1 MQYSGSFCTDSKVM
15 YTKLEFEELELNPEK
30 RKSIEKTYIVG
41 YQFEKLLSFPWG
53 KKMTYKRSHF
63 FF

>member
-15 YTKLEFEELELNPEK
+15 YTQLAFEELERNPEK

-41 YQFEKLLSFPWG
+41 YQFEKLQSFP
-53 KKMTYKRSHF
+53 
-63 FF
+63 

>member
-15 YTKLEFEELELNPEK
+15 YTQLAFEELERNPEK

-41 YQFEKLLSFPWG
+41 YQFEKLQSFPWG
-53 KKMTYKRSHF
+53 KKK
-63 FF
+63 